1 MGGERH
7 SAIGQSVAHFND
19 ISSWYVEREAAS
31 SKEAYTDPKTSASNR
46 VVTLV
51 LGHSRPKARSKVY
64 ERFCSICVHLRRLH
78 NYSTL
83 CAITAGLDNFA
94 VRRLSA
100 TRQLVRPMYET
111 DLRTFL
117 ELVNPQASYSLYRAA
132 LKQDGLLGNKAIPF
146 LQVPGK
152 NVP

>member
-1 MGGERH
+1 M
-7 SAIGQSVAHFND
+7 D
-19 ISSWYVEREAAS
+19 
-31 SKEAYTDPKTSASNR
+31 TSAYVVWRLR

-51 LGHSRPKARSKVY
+51 LGHSRPKARAKAY
-64 ERFCSICVHLRRLH
+64 ERLCAICVHLRRLH

-94 VRRLSA
+94 IRRLSA

-117 ELVNPQASYSLYRAA
+117 ELVNPQASYSAYRTA

-146 LQVPGK
+146 L
-152 NVP
+152 